1 MCVYVLFLEKNQRTW
16 YKLGTESSGKHLM
29 SCDMIEIPGT
39 RFLQLP
45 PFGSF
50 MVENS

>member
-1 MCVYVLFLEKNQRTW
+1 MYMFSSWRRIKEHGTNR
-16 YKLGTESSGKHLM
+16 GTESSGKHLM
-29 SCDMIEIPGT
+29 SFDMIEIPGT

-50 MVENS
+50 IVENS